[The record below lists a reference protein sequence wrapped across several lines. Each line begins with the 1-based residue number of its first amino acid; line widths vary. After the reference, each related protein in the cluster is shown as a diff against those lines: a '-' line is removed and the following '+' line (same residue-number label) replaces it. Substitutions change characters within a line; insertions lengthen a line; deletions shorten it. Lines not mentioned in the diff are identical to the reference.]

1 MEETL
6 EQYFHRQ
13 IVFWELYRFALGME
27 HCKTN
32 GYKSRAILT
41 VCYAKMKHWWGIY
54 YIGGFKKILNITFH
68 SAHAQ
73 WHAAEKI
80 LNTKSPISIFFFW
93 RNCQIKLPPTFHL
106 THIQYYHHY
115 QVSDGLGCSKRNF
128 SPLKKN
134 KESLSFL
141 LPLPPPHSPSQTPN
155 STQHFF
161 NRFIIIKTS
170 LFWLLPCPLTQS
182 IVHEIGLKNF
192 KRILRVTD
200 QYILENA
207 MTQYGCLTGAIR
219 EYT

>member
-1 MEETL
+1 ML
-6 EQYFHRQ
+6 NDMQ
-13 IVFWELYRFALGME
+13 L
-27 HCKTN
+27 K
-32 GYKSRAILT
+32 KSSTQNPQFR
-41 VCYAKMKHWWGIY
+41 
-54 YIGGFKKILNITFH
+54 
-68 SAHAQ
+68 
-73 WHAAEKI
+73 
-80 LNTKSPISIFFFW
+80 FFFW

-170 LFWLLPCPLTQS
+170 LFWLLPRPLTQS

-207 MTQYGCLTGAIR
+207 MTQYGRLTGAIR